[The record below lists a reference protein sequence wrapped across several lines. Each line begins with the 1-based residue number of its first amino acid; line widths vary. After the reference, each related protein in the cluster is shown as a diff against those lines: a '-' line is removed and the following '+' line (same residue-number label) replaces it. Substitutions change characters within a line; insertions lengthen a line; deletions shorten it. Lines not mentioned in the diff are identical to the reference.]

1 MILLAAFMLVF
12 DFVVFRLL
20 IALFA
25 VVVDAFF
32 DFPFDLPLL
41 LLEVAVTFDSTSLV
55 LLLLLSLLVFIKML
69 LVGD

>member
-1 MILLAAFMLVF
+1 MILLAVLMLVF

>member
-1 MILLAAFMLVF
+1 MILLAVLMLVF

-69 LVGD
+69 LVDD

>member
-1 MILLAAFMLVF
+1 MILLAVFMLVF

>member
-1 MILLAAFMLVF
+1 MILLAVLMLVF
-12 DFVVFRLL
+12 DFCVFRLL

>member
-1 MILLAAFMLVF
+1 MILLAVLMLVF

-20 IALFA
+20 IDLFA